1 MARRDPAAYL
11 RDKRAYWHR
20 TLAELDLR
28 PPPAGTRVLDAGC
41 GPAGIFTILPDQR
54 VTALDPLLPA
64 YARDLPHFDPADY
77 PNVTFV
83 TGTLEDPPPLG
94 DPFPLIYCFNAVNHV
109 ADWDAALDGLTA
121 LAAPGG
127 RLVISSDVHRHALL
141 YRIFR
146 ALPGDLLHPQ
156 QHRAAHYHAALRA
169 RGWVLECERVL
180 RTERIFEYRAG
191 VWRRSRHVL

>member
-1 MARRDPAAYL
+1 MVHPTSDIRHPTSDIRYPISEWLSPFGDARCCVSTLLIFNFFHYSNRSFLYLPLALCPNLERRWWQRYLARRDPAAYL

-20 TLAELDLR
+20 TLAELNLR

-41 GPAGIFTILPDQR
+41 GPAGIFTILPDQQ

-94 DPFPLIYCFNAVNHV
+94 EPFP
-109 ADWDAALDGLTA
+109 
-121 LAAPGG
+121 
-127 RLVISSDVHRHALL
+127 
-141 YRIFR
+141 
-146 ALPGDLLHPQ
+146 
-156 QHRAAHYHAALRA
+156 
-169 RGWVLECERVL
+169 
-180 RTERIFEYRAG
+180 
-191 VWRRSRHVL
+191 